1 MSYLVE
7 IMERS
12 STMGE
17 LFSFLWQRKLWWL
30 LPLVIFLMLI
40 GILFALAQIL
50 LLRPGCIRSN

>member
-1 MSYLVE
+1 MSYLVK
-7 IMERS
+7 ITQRS

-40 GILFALAQIL
+40 GILFALAQMSSVAPWMYPL
-50 LLRPGCIRSN
+50 